1 MPHPSGTT
9 KTEGHEFALRH
20 SPVAVVRVDHMA
32 NALFV
37 NHLNRKGRLM
47 AKIIFIPGLICDAD
61 LFADQSAMVRATHPV
76 TVADTT
82 RDDTIE
88 AMARRL
94 LVDHPED
101 ELILIGLS
109 MGGYIAL
116 EAQALAPERVS
127 RIALFNTNARADAPE
142 ASADRKRLIAL
153 TEAGRFEQVC
163 ETLWAKF
170 VAEKRRQD
178 QALQARIAAMAAN
191 IGPEAFIR
199 QERAIMGRRDHRA
212 RLGEITIP
220 ALVIVGDEDVL
231 TPPALSQEMAEAL
244 PQATLGIIPDC
255 GHLSTMERPEA
266 VNRALAAW
274 LAH

>member
-1 MPHPSGTT
+1 LPHPSGTT
-9 KTEGHEFALRH
+9 KTKGCVIRFQAQPEQ
-20 SPVAVVRVDHMA
+20 VVRVDHMA

-37 NHLNRKGRLM
+37 NHLHEKGRLM
-47 AKIIFIPGLICDAD
+47 ATIIFIPGLICDAD
-61 LFADQSAMVRATHPV
+61 LFADQIAMARETHRV
-76 TVADTT
+76 AIADTT
-82 RDDTIE
+82 RDDTIA

-94 LVDHPED
+94 LEAYPDD
-101 ELILIGLS
+101 ELTLIGLS

-116 EAQALAPERVS
+116 EVQAQAPERTS
-127 RIALFNTNARADAPE
+127 GIALLDTNARADAPE
-142 ASADRKRLIAL
+142 ASEDRKRLIAL
-153 TEAGRFEQVC
+153 TEAGRFDEVC
-163 ETLWAKF
+163 RTLSRKF
-170 VAEKRRQD
+170 VAQARGQD
-178 QALQARIAAMAAN
+178 TALQARIAAMASN

-212 RLGEITIP
+212 RLPEMKIP

-255 GHLSTMERPEA
+255 GHLATMERPEA

-274 LAH
+274 LTT